1 MGSTPRGG
9 GRGTFQSRPQC
20 AYPIYLSNTNVLFLT
35 ILLFKTYVQEHPQYE
50 EHQLTRNKELEAVL
64 EPKEGEEVVLYE
76 VLDKDIKTSASKK
89 KSHCN
94 DSQTEEPTEVCS
106 FL

>member
-1 MGSTPRGG
+1 M
-9 GRGTFQSRPQC
+9 
-20 AYPIYLSNTNVLFLT
+20 T

-50 EHQLTRNKELEAVL
+50 EHQLARNKELEAVL

-76 VLDKDIKTSASKK
+76 VLDKDIKSSASKQ
-89 KSHCN
+89 KSHRK

-106 FL
+106 ARFF

>member
-1 MGSTPRGG
+1 M
-9 GRGTFQSRPQC
+9 
-20 AYPIYLSNTNVLFLT
+20 T

-50 EHQLTRNKELEAVL
+50 EHQLARNKELEAVL

-76 VLDKDIKTSASKK
+76 VLDKDIKTAASKQ
-89 KSHCN
+89 KSHRK
-94 DSQTEEPTEVCS
+94 DSQTDEPTEVCTAR